1 MPSEQT
7 MRVRAMLEEQVTPI
21 FKGVTDVAVARQVWE
36 VLAARQVVPDEVSWE
51 PVTAGQV
58 QCEWI
63 RGSITRQGQAILYFH
78 GGGYLFGSAAT
89 YRELIG
95 RLSMATGIRVLAPD
109 YRLAP
114 EHPFPA
120 AVDDALAV
128 YRWLLG
134 TGIKPGHVV
143 IAGDSAG
150 GGLALATLVT
160 LRDAGDSLP
169 AGAVLLAP
177 WTDLTCS
184 GDSYASNAESDL
196 TLTRKATLSAAAQ
209 YLAGAD
215 PTSGLASPIYADL
228 KGLPP
233 LLIHVGSDE
242 VLLDDATRLAER
254 ARAAGLDVEL
264 RVWDGMWHVFQ
275 RFARLGVIEAQES
288 IDLIGAFVNERIA
301 EDSGSGE
308 RISVH
313 GDR

>member
-1 MPSEQT
+1 MPSEQGL
-7 MRVRAMLEEQVTPI
+7 RVRAVLEDQVTPA
-21 FKGVTDVAVARQVWE
+21 FKGLSDVPAFRQLWE
-36 VLAARQVVPDEVSWE
+36 VLAATSVVPDDVEWE
-51 PVTAGQV
+51 PLTASQV
-58 QCEWI
+58 PCEWI
-63 RGSITRQGQAILYFH
+63 HGRVTRDGQAMMYLH
-78 GGGYLFGSAAT
+78 GGCYVLGSAAT

-95 RLSMATGIRVLAPD
+95 GLSMATGIRVLAPD

-134 TGIKPGHVV
+134 TGIEPGHVV

-150 GGLALATLVT
+150 GGLALVTLVA
-160 LRDAGDSLP
+160 LRDAGDPLP
-169 AGAVLLAP
+169 AGAVLLSP

-184 GDSYASNAESDL
+184 GDSYASRAESDPL
-196 TLTRKATLSAAAQ
+196 FTREALVSLAAQ
-209 YLAGAD
+209 YLTGAD

-288 IDLIGAFVNERIA
+288 IDRIGAFVNERIA
-301 EDSGSGE
+301 EEMPAAGKESP
-308 RISVH
+308 
-313 GDR
+313 